1 MLAEYLY
8 IGIYERKVYRPK
20 HVCHLV
26 LLLYIQSRILRDLS
40 YARVEKQIIF
50 QLRHFYLPS

>member
-1 MLAEYLY
+1 MFEEYLY
-8 IGIYERKVYRPK
+8 IGIYERKVCRPK

-26 LLLYIQSRILRDLS
+26 LLLHIQRDLS
-40 YARVEKQIIF
+40 FARVEKQIIF